1 MKTIK
6 NYRIL
11 ILPALTLVLLSCS
24 NKNDDST
31 SPDNVGNILT
41 QGGWKVS
48 YYNNS
53 GKDETYKY
61 DGYTFQF
68 NAGGTITATNG
79 SNTHSGTWST
89 GTDDSRQ
96 KLYLSFGAVVLF
108 ESLNDD
114 WYILEQNSS
123 VITLEDISGGNG
135 GTDYL
140 TFTKI

>member
-6 NYRIL
+6 NHRIL

-24 NKNDDST
+24 NKNDDSAI
-31 SPDNVGNILT
+31 PDSVGNLLT

-48 YYNNS
+48 YYNDS
-53 GKDETYKY
+53 GKDETYKF

-68 NAGGTITATNG
+68 NAGSIITATNG
-79 SNTHSGTWST
+79 SNTFSGTWSS
-89 GTDDSRQ
+89 GYDDSRQ
-96 KLYLSFGAVVLF
+96 KLYLSFGTVVFF
-108 ESLNDD
+108 ENLNDD

-123 VITLEDISGGNG
+123 IIRLEDISGGNG